1 MPFFHEQSGAWIF
14 IARLYLC
21 HQHLYLCLTYG
32 PFPHLKFTNKK
43 RAPNRRSFLYYISH
57 TITRSVPKIVNSA
70 SSKP

>member
-43 RAPNRRSFLYYISH
+43 ERLIDAPSF
-57 TITRSVPKIVNSA
+57 ITYPT
-70 SSKP
+70 P